1 MTAAAVHTSAPDAEP
16 DMFGAIAAAPIA
28 HPPCDDL
35 VIEIQG
41 VLVSSAEVR
50 SKPIG
55 DGSQV
60 RPVLCLDV
68 SPFNRALRRRI
79 HVEQIYTEATRK
91 DAEQRAAQLKRGAHI
106 TFRTTLVDMRIT
118 FPHVQSVAVSTPVHE
133 PHPATAS

>member
-1 MTAAAVHTSAPDAEP
+1 MTAVHTSVRAAEP
-16 DMFGAIAAAPIA
+16 DMFAGTEAAPHVA
-28 HPPCDDL
+28 PSCDDL

-55 DGSQV
+55 DGTQV

-68 SPFNRALRRRI
+68 APFNKALRRRI

-118 FPHVQSVAVSTPVHE
+118 FPHVQSVAIIPQPCTHE
-133 PHPATAS
+133 